1 MNLSLLSVMLAAAG
15 SPPAADDQRAV
26 LLKNMLLIFGMV
38 AVVYL
43 VMLRPQ
49 SKKAKE
55 QANMLKTIKPGDKI
69 ITASGIVG
77 TVVAVKDKTLSMRSA
92 DTKLEI
98 LKSAVTDITERGG
111 ETAGAE

>member
-1 MNLSLLSVMLAAAG
+1 MNLSLLNVVLAAA
-15 SPPAADDQRAV
+15 SPPTTDDQRAV
-26 LLKNMLLIFGMV
+26 MLKNMLLIFGMI

-43 VMLRPQ
+43 VMLQPQ

-55 QANMLKTIKPGDKI
+55 QAAMLKTIKPGDKI
-69 ITASGIVG
+69 ITASGIIG
-77 TVVAVKDKTLSMRSA
+77 TVVAVKDKTFSMRSA

-111 ETAGAE
+111 ETAAAE